1 MPLIIAKS
9 EVQNNLEV
17 LGFAAN
23 VISLDEKRQAL
34 EDMRVQAQIALI
46 DELKYRKL
54 INLAVTYKARLA
66 ALKTRELEDVARRWV
81 LTVQGPAASINWGDI
96 TETFW
101 RNKNLFMHRVLQND
115 CPIRTEI
122 ACALNTNTS
131 LLITIN
137 EAERVARFDVVEN
150 GGLSGYSI
158 QDLDYD
164 LSLSGVF
171 GLLREIE
178 AA

>member
-66 ALKTRELEDVARRWV
+66 ALKTREL
-81 LTVQGPAASINWGDI
+81 
-96 TETFW
+96 
-101 RNKNLFMHRVLQND
+101 
-115 CPIRTEI
+115 
-122 ACALNTNTS
+122 
-131 LLITIN
+131 
-137 EAERVARFDVVEN
+137 
-150 GGLSGYSI
+150 
-158 QDLDYD
+158 
-164 LSLSGVF
+164 
-171 GLLREIE
+171 
-178 AA
+178 

>member
-66 ALKTRELEDVARRWV
+66 ALKTRELEDVARRWEQV
-81 LTVQGPAASINWGDI
+81 GEPA
-96 TETFW
+96 
-101 RNKNLFMHRVLQND
+101 
-115 CPIRTEI
+115 
-122 ACALNTNTS
+122 
-131 LLITIN
+131 
-137 EAERVARFDVVEN
+137 
-150 GGLSGYSI
+150 
-158 QDLDYD
+158 
-164 LSLSGVF
+164 
-171 GLLREIE
+171 
-178 AA
+178 